1 MFRASHFK
9 SQCLQSK
16 FPRPDSVSRSCQ
28 LAVAWQS
35 NREAKTMT
43 RFLFQLCASGQIAN
57 LHSTWYALKVYL
69 PFPFTLNVWH
79 AKEMHVWHTKNWENQ
94 RRFTESKALPDLQP
108 LHVVDPIRWSGL
120 SFRHWLVT
128 TSWLCLQDLE
138 NLIILTQKKTCQKK
152 GMNFAKPEKL
162 RIFGRSLFAVFVWE
176 ELRFS

>member
-9 SQCLQSK
+9 SQNVPTKQIPTTWFGPKILSAGCCLTK
-16 FPRPDSVSRSCQ
+16 LR
-28 LAVAWQS
+28 LA
-35 NREAKTMT
+35 RTMT

-57 LHSTWYALKVYL
+57 LHSTRYGLKVYL

-120 SFRHWLVT
+120 SFRDWLVT
-128 TSWLCLQDLE
+128 RSVHDLMT
-138 NLIILTQKKTCQKK
+138 LLARFGKPHHPDPKKTCQKK
-152 GMNFAKPEKL
+152 EWTLLTLKNSDFWEVPFL
-162 RIFGRSLFAVFVWE
+162 LVF
-176 ELRFS
+176 F